1 MKVSGQGWDQGRPG
15 RPGPLHGSLGPV
27 RLHRLPS
34 SGGPRFTVLHPRL
47 KSLAD
52 FEQEPC
58 ISVLPWALHIP
69 LFKMEL
75 LPRALSSHPL
85 QRWPP
90 IPPSGGRVGAPDSD
104 PARANVSAK
113 MNAQSDKPP
122 GLCTREGNALPLT
135 CWRTRPPA
143 GPVGAL
149 PQSLTVHLEK
159 QTTVSVFPQARP
171 LHLLPGTARVT

>member
-1 MKVSGQGWDQGRPG
+1 MAAWDQCGYTGSRAQE
-15 RPGPLHGSLGPV
+15 GPALL
-27 RLHRLPS
+27 
-34 SGGPRFTVLHPRL
+34 FFHPRL

-69 LFKMEL
+69 LFTMEL

-90 IPPSGGRVGAPDSD
+90 IPPSGGRVWAPDSD

-122 GLCTREGNALPLT
+122 AS
-135 CWRTRPPA
+135 
-143 GPVGAL
+143 V
-149 PQSLTVHLEK
+149 LEK
-159 QTTVSVFPQARP
+159 VMPF
-171 LHLLPGTARVT
+171 L